1 MDQSIRFCTTADSV
15 RLAYATSGDGPPLVM
30 SATWLTHLE
39 HQWRSLAWRPWL
51 DVFTQEHKVLRHD
64 SRGCG
69 LSDRNV
75 GDLSFE
81 TWVRDLEC
89 VVDAAG
95 FRRFAIVGTC
105 WGGPIAVEYAVRHP
119 ERVSHLVLYGTYA
132 RGRMRRTDTPSEAK
146 RGSILGDLTRLGWGQ
161 ENHAFVQI
169 WSSLFQPGG
178 TPEHS
183 RSWCDQMRAAT
194 SAETAIRLFQIASRT
209 DVRDVAPK
217 VRCPALIVHSER
229 DMVVPIEE
237 GRLLASFIPDSRFVQ
252 LDSQNHMLLAD
263 EPAWQQLVAEVR
275 RFLAEPSSA
284 VVAGGK
290 SLSLGELTPR
300 ERDVLDSIAKGLDN
314 AEIAGFLRL
323 SEKTVRNHIT
333 RIFDKIRVK
342 HRYQAIVMA
351 REAGL
356 GGAASPLVGAEAG
369 HLSRAPALTP
379 TPRRD
384 IGLNTAALARPTISS
399 RRAPDT
405 PARKSR

>member
-1 MDQSIRFCTTADSV
+1 
-15 RLAYATSGDGPPLVM
+15 
-30 SATWLTHLE
+30 
-39 HQWRSLAWRPWL
+39 
-51 DVFTQEHKVLRHD
+51 
-64 SRGCG
+64 
-69 LSDRNV
+69 
-75 GDLSFE
+75 
-81 TWVRDLEC
+81 
-89 VVDAAG
+89 
-95 FRRFAIVGTC
+95 
-105 WGGPIAVEYAVRHP
+105 
-119 ERVSHLVLYGTYA
+119 
-132 RGRMRRTDTPSEAK
+132 
-146 RGSILGDLTRLGWGQ
+146 
-161 ENHAFVQI
+161 
-169 WSSLFQPGG
+169 
-178 TPEHS
+178 
-183 RSWCDQMRAAT
+183 MRAAT

-237 GRLLASFIPDSRFVQ
+237 GRLLASLIPDSRFVQ

-284 VVAGGK
+284 VVAGGQ

-314 AEIAGFLRL
+314 AEIARFLRL